1 MTIVTE
7 YSAFITGAQL
17 RKTVL
22 KNLKQNVLI
31 VNLKTLTG
39 IKNIMTRNQMI
50 AKIALEIATQAI
62 ESGKYSVDLSWLDTE
77 KLLETVEQ
85 DMKPMG
91 KWEEEH

>member
-1 MTIVTE
+1 VTIVTE

>member
-7 YSAFITGAQL
+7 YSVFITGAQL

-22 KNLKQNVLI
+22 KNLKQNALI

-62 ESGKYSVDLSWLDTE
+62 ESGKYSIDLSWLDTE

-85 DMKPMG
+85 DMKPMS

>member
-1 MTIVTE
+1 
-7 YSAFITGAQL
+7 
-17 RKTVL
+17 
-22 KNLKQNVLI
+22 
-31 VNLKTLTG
+31 LTG